1 MQGPR
6 RRRELMRPKVAAAAV
21 ALLIALTAG
30 CAHDAGTPRKAA
42 VTPSG
47 YAQMQQKVSA
57 AESALAR
64 ADKDAAQDH

>member
-1 MQGPR
+1 
-6 RRRELMRPKVAAAAV
+6 MRPKAAAAAV

-42 VTPSG
+42 ATPSG
-47 YAQMQQKVSA
+47 YADMRQKLSA

-64 ADKDAAQDH
+64 ADRDAAQDH

>member
-1 MQGPR
+1 MQGSQ
-6 RRRELMRPKVAAAAV
+6 RRRELMRPKAAAAAV

-42 VTPSG
+42 ATPSG
-47 YAQMQQKVSA
+47 YAEMQRKLAA